1 MLQHPFFTDTS
12 GYWKKFIES
21 HPLAL
26 LIHQHEGT
34 FYATHLPMIL
44 MADSDG
50 RLSLAGH
57 LPLKNPQA
65 LLVRK
70 RLHAM
75 AIFATPSAYVSG
87 TWYEVPGVSTMNYE
101 AVHIQGIVSE
111 TSYERL
117 VQILHA
123 MNQRLEYL
131 YNPEQPLRLHELS
144 ANYLESQYKNLLGF
158 ELRIE
163 KVETTR
169 KLSQNKSGKDRASII
184 SYLKKRGRPEDIV
197 VSEAMDNL

>member
-12 GYWKKFIES
+12 GYWKNFIES

-26 LIHQHEGT
+26 LIHHHEGT

-44 MADSDG
+44 MDDSDG
-50 RLSLAGH
+50 RRSLAGH
-57 LPLKNPQA
+57 LPLNNPQA

-75 AIFATPSAYVSG
+75 AVFATPSAYVSG
-87 TWYEVPGVSTMNYE
+87 TWYELPGVSTMNYE

-169 KLSQNKSGKDRASII
+169 KLSQNKSEKDRASII

-197 VSEAMDNL
+197 VSEAMNNL